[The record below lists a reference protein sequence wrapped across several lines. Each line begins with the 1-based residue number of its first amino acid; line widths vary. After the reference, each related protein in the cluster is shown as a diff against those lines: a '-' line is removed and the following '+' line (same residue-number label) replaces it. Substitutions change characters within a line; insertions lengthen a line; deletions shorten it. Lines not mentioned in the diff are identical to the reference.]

1 MATVTA
7 TSNII
12 CRRCGQPFALD
23 ESGHLL
29 PACPH
34 CGAAPVALWRRM
46 QHNGL
51 AAMLALVAMIVL
63 AVSMTLPFIS
73 MSKFGSVRIF
83 SLIGGI
89 LELFHA
95 KQIFL
100 ALVLFVFSVIF
111 PFAKLIALLAATSRH
126 APLSQR
132 ARRFMVHAA
141 HFTGRYSFLD
151 ILVVAVMIIVVKFR
165 GVAEVRAQSG
175 TILFC
180 VAIFLS
186 ILAGFCVNLRSL
198 EGAAHDGK

>member
-1 MATVTA
+1 MTTVTVSS
-7 TSNII
+7 TIT
-12 CRRCGQPFALD
+12 CRRCGQSYAHV
-23 ESGHLL
+23 ERAHLL

-34 CGAAPVALWRRM
+34 CGAAPVALWRRA

-51 AAMLALVAMIVL
+51 AAVLALLALVVL
-63 AVSMTLPFIS
+63 AISVTLPFIS

-83 SLIGGI
+83 SLVGGI
-89 LELFHA
+89 LELFHSN
-95 KQIFL
+95 QVFL
-100 ALVLFVFSVIF
+100 ATILFVFSVIF

-126 APLSQR
+126 APLSAR

-141 HFTGRYSFLD
+141 HFTGRYSLLD
-151 ILVVAVMIIVVKFR
+151 ILVVAVMIIVVKFN
-165 GVAEVRAQSG
+165 GVAEVRAQPG

-198 EGAAHDGK
+198 EGQGR

>member
-1 MATVTA
+1 MTSVT

-12 CRRCGQPFALD
+12 CRRCGQPYEHSDRA
-23 ESGHLL
+23 HLL

-34 CGAAPVALWRRM
+34 CGAAPVPLWRRM

-51 AAMLALVAMIVL
+51 AAVLALVAAIVL

-89 LELFHA
+89 MELFHA
-95 KQIFL
+95 NQIFL
-100 ALVLFVFSVIF
+100 ASVLFVFSVIF
-111 PFAKLIALLAATSRH
+111 PFAKLAALLLATSRH
-126 APLSQR
+126 APLSTR
-132 ARRFMVHAA
+132 VRHFMVHAA

-175 TILFC
+175 TLLFC